1 MQAKEINLGDYVL
14 SGGGANGESYFKKSD
29 PSVLLKLY
37 FPGRIQQPLDEM
49 LLSRKVFKAGIP
61 VPEPGEYV
69 VTDDGRYG
77 ILFKRI
83 KGKVSFASAVGNNP
97 HKVMEY
103 AAEFARMCKGLHS
116 TRIDTAEFANVKD
129 RYLGMLSL
137 NAFFTKAQ
145 KDRIAAFI
153 ENAPDAD
160 TAIHGDLQFGNA
172 IFTEDK
178 RYFIDLGDFC
188 YGHPFFD
195 LGMVYLTCKLGEEEF
210 TSQVFHMDCKTASS
224 FWDAF
229 AKEYFG
235 EDVPL
240 KGIEDEIRPYA
251 ALKTLIIERDA
262 GCTFPRYRKV
272 LEQTIL

>member
-1 MQAKEINLGDYVL
+1 MQAREIRLQDYVL
-14 SGGGANGESYFKKSD
+14 NGGGANGESYFKKSD

-37 FPGRIQQPLDEM
+37 FPGKIRQPLDEM
-49 LLSRKVFKAGIP
+49 LLSRKVFQAGIP

-69 VTDDGRYG
+69 VTEDGRYG

-83 KGKVSFASAVGNNP
+83 DGKVSFASAVGNNP
-97 HKVMEY
+97 GKVKEY
-103 AAEFARMCKGLHS
+103 AAEFALMCRQLHS
-116 TRIDTAEFANVKD
+116 TKVDVKVFDNVKD
-129 RYLGMLSL
+129 RYLDMLSL
-137 NAFFTKAQ
+137 NGFFTKEQ

-153 ENAPDAD
+153 ESAPDAD

-172 IFTEDK
+172 IFTEDR

-188 YGHPFFD
+188 YGHPYFD
-195 LGMVYLTCKLGEEEF
+195 LGMVYLTCKLGEEDF
-210 TSQVFHMDCKTASS
+210 TSEVFHMDCSTASA

-229 AKEYFG
+229 AKGYFG
-235 EDVPL
+235 QDVPL
-240 KGIEDEIRPYA
+240 KEIEDEIMPYA

-262 GCTFPRYRKV
+262 GCQFPRYRKV